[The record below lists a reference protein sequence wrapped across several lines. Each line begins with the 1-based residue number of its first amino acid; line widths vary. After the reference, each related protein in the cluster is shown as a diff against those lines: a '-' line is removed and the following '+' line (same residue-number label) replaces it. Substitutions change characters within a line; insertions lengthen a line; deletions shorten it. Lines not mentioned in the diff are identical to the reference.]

1 MKKWI
6 ALLLAILCVIGFAS
20 CKDESSKEKK
30 KTSAKEEKTEDM
42 TDTRLYS
49 FLHEGV
55 SVIPGDDA
63 KASLAAL
70 THLQLGESAQ
80 GSCLGGVDGED
91 VVYVYNG
98 FYIGTFRTSSEEEIR
113 WVVFTDDSVSTR
125 QGIKVGATA
134 DEVKAAYGMCS
145 TETESLLTYRCDR
158 TELRFELR
166 DGAVIGIAY
175 TVAE

>member
-1 MKKWI
+1 MKKWL

-30 KTSAKEEKTEDM
+30 KTSTKEEKTEDM

-70 THLQLGESAQ
+70 THLQLDESAQ

-91 VVYVYNG
+91 VVYYGAGLLAMHAHGAGKKTLKLPRALKVTPLTDG
-98 FYIGTFRTSSEEEIR
+98 GETI
-113 WVVFTDDSVSTR
+113 FTDTVCFD
-125 QGIKVGATA
+125 I
-134 DEVKAAYGMCS
+134 EEF
-145 TETESLLTYRCDR
+145 ETKIFKLSE
-158 TELRFELR
+158 
-166 DGAVIGIAY
+166 
-175 TVAE
+175 